1 MIFVIKVGILFLND
15 LELIMRFK
23 KISCLLL
30 PPLFIFSTSIYAGN
44 TSKEQE
50 IKKLVDQ
57 NFKPLLDKYN
67 VPGMAVGV
75 IQNNKKYEMYYGLQS
90 VQDKKAVNS
99 STIFEL
105 GSVSK
110 LFTATAGGYAKTKGT
125 ISFKDTPGKYWK
137 ELKNTPIDQVN
148 LLQLATYTSGNLGL
162 QFPDEVQTDQQ
173 VLTFFKD
180 WKPKNSIGEYR
191 QYSNPSIGLFGK
203 VVALSMNKPFDQVLE
218 KTIFPDLGLKHSYVN
233 VPKTQMQ
240 NYAFGY
246 NQENQPIRVNPGPL
260 DAPAYGVKSTLPDML
275 KFINANLNTQ
285 KYPKDI
291 QRAINETH
299 QGFYQVGTMYQALG
313 WEEFSYPAPLQTL
326 LDSNSEQ
333 IVMKPNKVTAIS
345 KEPSVKM
352 FHKTGS
358 TNGFGTYVVFI
369 PKENI
374 GLVMLTNK
382 RIPNE
387 ERIKAAYAVLNA
399 IKK

>member
-1 MIFVIKVGILFLND
+1 
-15 LELIMRFK
+15 MRFK

-30 PPLFIFSTSIYAGN
+30 SPLFIFSTSIYAGN
-44 TSKEQE
+44 TPKDQE

-57 NFKPLLDKYN
+57 NFKPLLEKYD

-110 LFTATAGGYAKTKGT
+110 LFTATAGGYAKNKGK
-125 ISFKDTPGKYWK
+125 ISFDDKPGKYWK

-148 LLQLATYTSGNLGL
+148 LLQLATYTSGNLAL

-180 WKPKNSIGEYR
+180 WKPKNPIGEYR

-218 KTIFPDLGLKHSYVN
+218 KTIFPALGLKHSYVN

-275 KFINANLNTQ
+275 SFIHANLNPQ
-285 KYPKDI
+285 KYSADI

-299 QGFYQVGTMYQALG
+299 QGRYQINTMYQALG
-313 WEEFSYPAPLQTL
+313 WEEFSYPATLQTL

-352 FHKTGS
+352 YHKTGS

-387 ERIKAAYAVLNA
+387 ERIKAAYAVLSA

>member
-1 MIFVIKVGILFLND
+1 
-15 LELIMRFK
+15 MRFK

-30 PPLFIFSTSIYAGN
+30 SPLFIFSTSIYAGN
-44 TSKEQE
+44 TPKDQE

-57 NFKPLLDKYN
+57 NFKPLLEKYD

-110 LFTATAGGYAKTKGT
+110 LFTATAGGYAKNKGK
-125 ISFKDTPGKYWK
+125 ISFDDTPGKYWK

-148 LLQLATYTSGNLGL
+148 LLQLATYTSGNLAL
-162 QFPDEVQTDQQ
+162 QFPDEVKTDQQ

-218 KTIFPDLGLKHSYVN
+218 KTIFPALGLKHSYVN

-275 KFINANLNTQ
+275 SFIYANLNPQ
-285 KYPKDI
+285 KYPADI

-299 QGFYQVGTMYQALG
+299 QGRYQVNTMYQALG
-313 WEEFSYPAPLQTL
+313 WEEFSYPATLQTL

-352 FHKTGS
+352 YHKTGS

>member
-1 MIFVIKVGILFLND
+1 
-15 LELIMRFK
+15 MRFK

-30 PPLFIFSTSIYAGN
+30 SPLFIFSTSIYAGN
-44 TSKEQE
+44 TPKDQE

-57 NFKPLLDKYN
+57 NFKPLLEKYD
-67 VPGMAVGV
+67 VPGMAVGF

-110 LFTATAGGYAKTKGT
+110 LFTATAGGYAKNKGK
-125 ISFKDTPGKYWK
+125 ISFDDTPGKYWK

-148 LLQLATYTSGNLGL
+148 LLQLATYTSGNLAL
-162 QFPDEVQTDQQ
+162 QFPDELQTDQQ

-180 WKPKNSIGEYR
+180 WKPKNPIGEYR

-218 KTIFPDLGLKHSYVN
+218 KTIFPALGLKHSYVN

-275 KFINANLNTQ
+275 SFIHANLNPQ
-285 KYPKDI
+285 KYPADI

-299 QGFYQVGTMYQALG
+299 QGRYQVNTMYQALG
-313 WEEFSYPAPLQTL
+313 WEEFSYPATLQTL

-352 FHKTGS
+352 YHKTGS

-387 ERIKAAYAVLNA
+387 ERIKAAYAVLSA

>member
-1 MIFVIKVGILFLND
+1 
-15 LELIMRFK
+15 
-23 KISCLLL
+23 
-30 PPLFIFSTSIYAGN
+30 
-44 TSKEQE
+44 
-50 IKKLVDQ
+50 
-57 NFKPLLDKYN
+57 
-67 VPGMAVGV
+67 
-75 IQNNKKYEMYYGLQS
+75 
-90 VQDKKAVNS
+90 
-99 STIFEL
+99 
-105 GSVSK
+105 
-110 LFTATAGGYAKTKGT
+110 
-125 ISFKDTPGKYWK
+125 
-137 ELKNTPIDQVN
+137 
-148 LLQLATYTSGNLGL
+148 
-162 QFPDEVQTDQQ
+162 
-173 VLTFFKD
+173 
-180 WKPKNSIGEYR
+180 
-191 QYSNPSIGLFGK
+191 PSIGLFGEI
-203 VVALSMNKPFDQVLE
+203 VGLSMKQPFSQVLE

-275 KFINANLNTQ
+275 SFIHANLNPQ
-285 KYPKDI
+285 KYPANI

-299 QGFYQVGTMYQALG
+299 QGRYQVNSMYQALG
-313 WEEFSYPAPLQTL
+313 WEEFAYPATLQTL

-352 FHKTGS
+352 YHKTGS

>member
-1 MIFVIKVGILFLND
+1 
-15 LELIMRFK
+15 MRFK

-30 PPLFIFSTSIYAGN
+30 SPLFIFSTSIYAGN
-44 TSKEQE
+44 TPKDQE

-57 NFKPLLDKYN
+57 NFKPLLEKYD

-110 LFTATAGGYAKTKGT
+110 LFTATAGGYAKNKGK
-125 ISFKDTPGKYWK
+125 ISFDDTPGKYWK

-148 LLQLATYTSGNLGL
+148 LLQLATYTSGNLAL
-162 QFPDEVQTDQQ
+162 QFPDEVKTDQQ

-218 KTIFPDLGLKHSYVN
+218 KTIFPALGLKHSYVN

-246 NQENQPIRVNPGPL
+246 NQENQPIRANPGPL

-275 KFINANLNTQ
+275 SFIHANLNPQ
-285 KYPKDI
+285 KYPADI

-299 QGFYQVGTMYQALG
+299 QGRYQVNTMYQALG
-313 WEEFSYPAPLQTL
+313 WEEFSYPATLQTL

-333 IVMKPNKVTAIS
+333 IVMKPKVTAIS

-352 FHKTGS
+352 YHKTGS
-358 TNGFGTYVVFI
+358 TTGFGTYVVFI

>member
-1 MIFVIKVGILFLND
+1 MQFN
-15 LELIMRFK
+15 

-30 PPLFIFSTSIYAGN
+30 SPLFIFNTSIYAGN
-44 TSKEQE
+44 TPKEQE

-57 NFKPLLDKYN
+57 NFKPLLEKYD
-67 VPGMAVGV
+67 VPGMAVGI
-75 IQNNKKYEMYYGLQS
+75 IQNNKEYETYYGLQS

-275 KFINANLNTQ
+275 SFVNANLNPQ
-285 KYPKDI
+285 KYPADI

-345 KEPSVKM
+345 NEPSVKM

>member
-1 MIFVIKVGILFLND
+1 
-15 LELIMRFK
+15 MRFK

-30 PPLFIFSTSIYAGN
+30 SPLFIFSTSIYAGN
-44 TSKEQE
+44 TPKDQE

-57 NFKPLLDKYN
+57 NFKPLLEKYD

-90 VQDKKAVNS
+90 VQDKKAVNR

-110 LFTATAGGYAKTKGT
+110 LFTATAGEYAKNKGK
-125 ISFKDTPGKYWK
+125 ISFDDTPGKYWK

-148 LLQLATYTSGNLGL
+148 LLQLATYTSGNLAL

-180 WKPKNSIGEYR
+180 WQPKNPIGEYR

-218 KTIFPDLGLKHSYVN
+218 KTIFPALGLKHSYVN

-275 KFINANLNTQ
+275 SFIHANLNPQ
-285 KYPKDI
+285 KYPADI

-299 QGFYQVGTMYQALG
+299 QGRYQVNTMYQALG
-313 WEEFSYPAPLQTL
+313 WEEFSYPATLQTL

-352 FHKTGS
+352 YHKTGS

>member
-1 MIFVIKVGILFLND
+1 
-15 LELIMRFK
+15 MRFK

-30 PPLFIFSTSIYAGN
+30 SPLFIFSTSIYAGN
-44 TSKEQE
+44 TPKDQE

-57 NFKPLLDKYN
+57 NFKPLLEKYD

-110 LFTATAGGYAKTKGT
+110 LFTATAGGYAKNKGK
-125 ISFKDTPGKYWK
+125 ISFDDTPGKYWK

-148 LLQLATYTSGNLGL
+148 LLQLATYTSGNLAL
-162 QFPDEVQTDQQ
+162 QFPDEVKTDQQ

-218 KTIFPDLGLKHSYVN
+218 KTIFPALGLKHSYVN

-275 KFINANLNTQ
+275 SFIHANLNPQ
-285 KYPKDI
+285 KYPADI

-299 QGFYQVGTMYQALG
+299 QGRYQVNTMYQALG
-313 WEEFSYPAPLQTL
+313 WEEFSYPATLQTL

-352 FHKTGS
+352 YHKTGS
-358 TNGFGTYVVFI
+358 TTGFGTYVVFI

-387 ERIKAAYAVLNA
+387 ERIKAGR
-399 IKK
+399 IQT

>member
-1 MIFVIKVGILFLND
+1 
-15 LELIMRFK
+15 MRFK

-30 PPLFIFSTSIYAGN
+30 SPLFIFSTSIYAGN
-44 TSKEQE
+44 TPKDQE

-57 NFKPLLDKYN
+57 NFKPLLEKYD

-110 LFTATAGGYAKTKGT
+110 LFTATAGGYAKNKGK
-125 ISFKDTPGKYWK
+125 ISFDDTPGKYWK

-148 LLQLATYTSGNLGL
+148 LLQLATYTSGNLAL
-162 QFPDEVQTDQQ
+162 QFPDEVKTDQQ

-218 KTIFPDLGLKHSYVN
+218 KTIFPALGLKHSYVN

-260 DAPAYGVKSTLPDML
+260 DAPAYSVKSTLPDML
-275 KFINANLNTQ
+275 SFIHANLNPQ
-285 KYPKDI
+285 KYPADI

-299 QGFYQVGTMYQALG
+299 QGRYQVNTMYQALG
-313 WEEFSYPAPLQTL
+313 WEEFSYPATLQTL

-333 IVMKPNKVTAIS
+333 IVMKHKVTAIS

-352 FHKTGS
+352 YHKTGS
-358 TNGFGTYVVFI
+358 TTGFGTYVVFI

>member
-1 MIFVIKVGILFLND
+1 MQ
-15 LELIMRFK
+15 FK

-44 TSKEQE
+44 TPNEQE

-57 NFKPLLDKYN
+57 NFKPLLDKYD

-99 STIFEL
+99 NTIFEL

-125 ISFKDTPGKYWK
+125 LSFDDTPGKYWK
-137 ELKNTPIDQVN
+137 ELKNTSIDQVN
-148 LLQLATYTSGNLGL
+148 LLQLATYTSGNLAL
-162 QFPDEVQTDQQ
+162 QFPDEVKTDQQ

-218 KTIFPDLGLKHSYVN
+218 KTIFPELGLKYSYVN
-233 VPKTQMQ
+233 VPKTQIQ

-275 KFINANLNTQ
+275 KFINANLNPQ
-285 KYPKDI
+285 KYPADI

>member
-1 MIFVIKVGILFLND
+1 
-15 LELIMRFK
+15 MRFK

-30 PPLFIFSTSIYAGN
+30 SPLFIFSTSIYAGN
-44 TSKEQE
+44 TPKDQE

-57 NFKPLLDKYN
+57 NFKPLLEKYD

-110 LFTATAGGYAKTKGT
+110 LFTATAGGYAKNKGK
-125 ISFKDTPGKYWK
+125 ISFDDTPGKYWK

-148 LLQLATYTSGNLGL
+148 LLQLATYTSGNLAL
-162 QFPDEVQTDQQ
+162 QFPDEVKTDQQ

-218 KTIFPDLGLKHSYVN
+218 KTIFPALGLKHSYVN

-260 DAPAYGVKSTLPDML
+260 DAPAYSVKSTLPDML
-275 KFINANLNTQ
+275 SFIHANLNPQ
-285 KYPKDI
+285 KYPADI

-299 QGFYQVGTMYQALG
+299 QGRYQVNTMYQALG
-313 WEEFSYPAPLQTL
+313 WDEFSYPATLQTL

-352 FHKTGS
+352 YHKTGS
-358 TNGFGTYVVFI
+358 TTGFGTYVVFI

>member
-1 MIFVIKVGILFLND
+1 
-15 LELIMRFK
+15 MRLK
-23 KISCLLL
+23 KFSCLLL
-30 PPLFIFSTSIYAGN
+30 PSLFIFNTSVYAEN
-44 TSKEQE
+44 TSKDQE

-57 NFKPLLDKYN
+57 NFKPLLEKYN
-67 VPGMAVGV
+67 VPGMAIGV
-75 IQNNKKYEMYYGLQS
+75 IQNNKKYEMYYGLRS
-90 VQDKKAVNS
+90 VQDNQSVDSN
-99 STIFEL
+99 TIFEL

-125 ISFKDTPGKYWK
+125 IAFKDTPGKYWK

-148 LLQLATYTSGNLGL
+148 LLQLATYTSGNLAL

-180 WKPKNSIGEYR
+180 WKPKNPIGEYR

-203 VVALSMNKPFDQVLE
+203 IVGLSMNQPFSQVLE
-218 KTIFPDLGLKHSYVN
+218 KTIFPELGLKHSYVN

-246 NQENQPIRVNPGPL
+246 NQQNQPIRVTSGPL
-260 DAPAYGVKSTLPDML
+260 DGPAYGVKSTLPDML
-275 KFINANLNTQ
+275 GFIHANLNPQ
-285 KYPKDI
+285 KYPTDI
-291 QRAINETH
+291 QRALNETH
-299 QGFYQVGTMYQALG
+299 KGFYQVGTMYQALG
-313 WEEFSYPAPLQTL
+313 WEEFSYPATLQTL
-326 LDSNSEQ
+326 LDSNSDQ

-352 FHKTGS
+352 YHKTGS

-399 IKK
+399 INK

>member
-1 MIFVIKVGILFLND
+1 
-15 LELIMRFK
+15 MRFK

-44 TSKEQE
+44 APKEQE
-50 IKKLVDQ
+50 VKKLVDQ
-57 NFKPLLDKYN
+57 NFKPLLDKYD

-75 IQNNKKYEMYYGLQS
+75 IQNNKKYEIYYGLQS

-110 LFTATAGGYAKTKGT
+110 LFTATAGGYAKAKGK
-125 ISFKDTPGKYWK
+125 ISFDDTPGKYWK

-148 LLQLATYTSGNLGL
+148 LLQLATYTSGNLAL
-162 QFPDEVQTDQQ
+162 QFPDEVQTDKQ

-180 WKPKNSIGEYR
+180 WKTKNAIGEYR

-218 KTIFPDLGLKHSYVN
+218 KTIFSPLHLKNSYVN

-240 NYAFGY
+240 NYAYGY

-275 KFINANLNTQ
+275 TFINANLNPQ

-387 ERIKAAYAVLNA
+387 ERIKAAYAVLNT

>member
-1 MIFVIKVGILFLND
+1 
-15 LELIMRFK
+15 MRFK

-30 PPLFIFSTSIYAGN
+30 SPLFIFSTSIYAGN
-44 TSKEQE
+44 TPKDQE

-57 NFKPLLDKYN
+57 NFKPLLEKYD

-110 LFTATAGGYAKTKGT
+110 LFTATAGGYAKNKGK
-125 ISFKDTPGKYWK
+125 ISFDDTPGKYWK

-148 LLQLATYTSGNLGL
+148 LLQLATYTSGNLAL
-162 QFPDEVQTDQQ
+162 QFPDEVKTDQQ

-218 KTIFPDLGLKHSYVN
+218 KTIFPALGLKHSYVN

-246 NQENQPIRVNPGPL
+246 NQENQPILVNRGPL
-260 DAPAYGVKSTLPDML
+260 DAAPAYGVKSTLPDML
-275 KFINANLNTQ
+275 SFIHANLNPQ
-285 KYPKDI
+285 KYPADI

-299 QGFYQVGTMYQALG
+299 QGRYQVNTMYQALG
-313 WEEFSYPAPLQTL
+313 WEEFSYPATLQTL

-352 FHKTGS
+352 YHKTGS

>member
-1 MIFVIKVGILFLND
+1 
-15 LELIMRFK
+15 MRFK

-44 TSKEQE
+44 TPKDQE

-57 NFKPLLDKYN
+57 NFKPLLEKYD

-110 LFTATAGGYAKTKGT
+110 LFTATAGGYAKNKGK
-125 ISFKDTPGKYWK
+125 ISFDDTPGKYWK

-148 LLQLATYTSGNLGL
+148 LLQLATYTSGNLAL

-180 WKPKNSIGEYR
+180 WQPKNPIGEYR

-203 VVALSMNKPFDQVLE
+203 VVALSMNKPFDQALE
-218 KTIFPDLGLKHSYVN
+218 KTIFPALGLKHSYVN

-275 KFINANLNTQ
+275 SFIYANLNPQ
-285 KYPKDI
+285 KYPADI

-299 QGFYQVGTMYQALG
+299 QGRYQVNTMYQALG
-313 WEEFSYPAPLQTL
+313 WEEFSYPATLQTL

-352 FHKTGS
+352 YHKTGS

-387 ERIKAAYAVLNA
+387 ERIKAAYA
-399 IKK
+399 

>member
-1 MIFVIKVGILFLND
+1 
-15 LELIMRFK
+15 MRFK

-30 PPLFIFSTSIYAGN
+30 SPLFIFSTSIYAGN
-44 TSKEQE
+44 TPKDQE

-57 NFKPLLDKYN
+57 NFKPLLEKYD

-110 LFTATAGGYAKTKGT
+110 LFTATAGGYAKNKGK
-125 ISFKDTPGKYWK
+125 ISFDDTPGKYWK

-148 LLQLATYTSGNLGL
+148 LLQLATYTSGNLAL
-162 QFPDEVQTDQQ
+162 QFPDEVKTDQQ

-218 KTIFPDLGLKHSYVN
+218 KTIFPALGLKHSYVN

-246 NQENQPIRVNPGPL
+246 TQENQPIRVNPGPL
-260 DAPAYGVKSTLPDML
+260 DAPAYSVKSTLPDML
-275 KFINANLNTQ
+275 SFIHANLNPQ
-285 KYPKDI
+285 KYPADI

-299 QGFYQVGTMYQALG
+299 QGRYQVNTMYQALG
-313 WEEFSYPAPLQTL
+313 WEEFSYPATLQTL

-352 FHKTGS
+352 YHKTGS
-358 TNGFGTYVVFI
+358 TTGFGTYVVFI

>member
-1 MIFVIKVGILFLND
+1 
-15 LELIMRFK
+15 MRFK

-30 PPLFIFSTSIYAGN
+30 SPLFIFNTSIYAGN
-44 TSKEQE
+44 TPKDQE

-57 NFKPLLDKYN
+57 NFKPLLEKYD

-110 LFTATAGGYAKTKGT
+110 LFTATAGGYAKNKGK
-125 ISFKDTPGKYWK
+125 ISFDDKPGKYWK

-148 LLQLATYTSGNLGL
+148 LLQLATYTSGNLAL
-162 QFPDEVQTDQQ
+162 QFPDEVKTDQQ

-191 QYSNPSIGLFGK
+191 QYSNLSIGLFGK
-203 VVALSMNKPFDQVLE
+203 VVALSMNKSFDQVLE
-218 KTIFPDLGLKHSYVN
+218 KTIFPELGLKYSYVN
-233 VPKTQMQ
+233 VPKTQIQ

-275 KFINANLNTQ
+275 KFIHANLNPQ
-285 KYPKDI
+285 KYPADI

-299 QGFYQVGTMYQALG
+299 QGFYQVNTMYQALG
-313 WEEFSYPAPLQTL
+313 WEEFSYPATLQTL

-352 FHKTGS
+352 YHKTGS

-399 IKK
+399 IKE

>member
-1 MIFVIKVGILFLND
+1 
-15 LELIMRFK
+15 MRFK

-30 PPLFIFSTSIYAGN
+30 SPLFIFSTSIYAGN
-44 TSKEQE
+44 TPKDQE

-57 NFKPLLDKYN
+57 NFKPLLEKYD

-110 LFTATAGGYAKTKGT
+110 LFTATAGGYAKNKGK
-125 ISFKDTPGKYWK
+125 ISFDDTPGKYWK

-148 LLQLATYTSGNLGL
+148 LLQLATYTSGNLAL
-162 QFPDEVQTDQQ
+162 QFPDEVKTDQQ
-173 VLTFFKD
+173 VLTFFNFLVF
-180 WKPKNSIGEYR
+180 KNSIGEYR

-218 KTIFPDLGLKHSYVN
+218 KTIFPALGLKHSYVN

-260 DAPAYGVKSTLPDML
+260 DAPAYSVKSTLPDML
-275 KFINANLNTQ
+275 SFIHANLNPQ
-285 KYPKDI
+285 KYPADI

-299 QGFYQVGTMYQALG
+299 QGRYQVNTMYQALG
-313 WEEFSYPAPLQTL
+313 WEEFSYPATLQTL

-352 FHKTGS
+352 YHKTGS
-358 TNGFGTYVVFI
+358 TTGFGTYVVFI

>member
-1 MIFVIKVGILFLND
+1 
-15 LELIMRFK
+15 MRFK

-30 PPLFIFSTSIYAGN
+30 SPLFIFSTSIYAGN
-44 TSKEQE
+44 TPKDQE

-57 NFKPLLDKYN
+57 NFKPLLEKYD
-67 VPGMAVGV
+67 VLGMAVGV

-110 LFTATAGGYAKTKGT
+110 LFTATAGGYAKNKGK
-125 ISFKDTPGKYWK
+125 ISFDDKPGKYWK

-148 LLQLATYTSGNLGL
+148 LLQLATYTSGNLAL

-180 WKPKNSIGEYR
+180 WKPKNPIGEYR

-218 KTIFPDLGLKHSYVN
+218 KTIFPELGLKYSYVN
-233 VPKTQMQ
+233 VPKTQIQ

-275 KFINANLNTQ
+275 SFIHANLNPQ
-285 KYPKDI
+285 KYPADI

-299 QGFYQVGTMYQALG
+299 QGRYQVNTMYQALG
-313 WEEFSYPAPLQTL
+313 WEEFSYPATLQTL

-352 FHKTGS
+352 YHKTGS

>member
-1 MIFVIKVGILFLND
+1 
-15 LELIMRFK
+15 MRFK

-30 PPLFIFSTSIYAGN
+30 SPLFIFSTSIYAGN
-44 TSKEQE
+44 TPKDQE

-57 NFKPLLDKYN
+57 NFKPLLEKYD

-90 VQDKKAVNS
+90 VQDKKSVNS

-110 LFTATAGGYAKTKGT
+110 LFTATAGGYAKNKGK
-125 ISFKDTPGKYWK
+125 ISFDDTPGKYWK

-148 LLQLATYTSGNLGL
+148 LLQLATYTSGNLAL
-162 QFPDEVQTDQQ
+162 QFPDEVKTDQQ

-218 KTIFPDLGLKHSYVN
+218 KTIFPALGLKHSYVN

-275 KFINANLNTQ
+275 SFIHANLNPQ
-285 KYPKDI
+285 KYPADI

-299 QGFYQVGTMYQALG
+299 QGRYQVNTMYQALG
-313 WEEFSYPAPLQTL
+313 WEEFSYPATLQTL

-352 FHKTGS
+352 YHKTGS
-358 TNGFGTYVVFI
+358 TTGFGTYVVFI

>member
-1 MIFVIKVGILFLND
+1 MQ
-15 LELIMRFK
+15 FK

-30 PPLFIFSTSIYAGN
+30 PPLFIFNSSIYAGN
-44 TSKEQE
+44 TPKEQE

-57 NFKPLLDKYN
+57 NFKPLLDKYD

-125 ISFKDTPGKYWK
+125 ISFNDTLGKYWK

-148 LLQLATYTSGNLGL
+148 LLQLATYTSGNLAL
-162 QFPDEVQTDQQ
+162 QFPDEVKTDQQ
-173 VLTFFKD
+173 VLTFFKE
-180 WKPKNSIGEYR
+180 WKPKNPIGEYR

-275 KFINANLNTQ
+275 SFINANLNPQ
-285 KYPKDI
+285 KYPTDI

>member
-1 MIFVIKVGILFLND
+1 
-15 LELIMRFK
+15 MRFN

-30 PPLFIFSTSIYAGN
+30 SPLFIFNTSIYAGN
-44 TSKEQE
+44 TPKEQE

-57 NFKPLLDKYN
+57 NFKPLLEKYD

-75 IQNNKKYEMYYGLQS
+75 IQNNKKYETYYGLQS
-90 VQDKKAVNS
+90 VQGKKAVNS
-99 STIFEL
+99 NTIFEL

-275 KFINANLNTQ
+275 SFVNANLNPL

-291 QRAINETH
+291 QHAINETH

>member
-1 MIFVIKVGILFLND
+1 
-15 LELIMRFK
+15 MRFK

-30 PPLFIFSTSIYAGN
+30 SPLFIFSTSIYAGN
-44 TSKEQE
+44 TPKDQE

-57 NFKPLLDKYN
+57 NFKPLLEKYD

-110 LFTATAGGYAKTKGT
+110 LFTATAGGYAKNKGK
-125 ISFKDTPGKYWK
+125 ISFDDTPGKYWK
-137 ELKNTPIDQVN
+137 ELKNTPIEQVN
-148 LLQLATYTSGNLGL
+148 LLQLATYTSGNLAL
-162 QFPDEVQTDQQ
+162 QFPDEVKTDQQ

-218 KTIFPDLGLKHSYVN
+218 KTIFPALGLKHSYVN

-260 DAPAYGVKSTLPDML
+260 DAPAYSVKSTLPDML
-275 KFINANLNTQ
+275 SFIHANLNPQ
-285 KYPKDI
+285 KYPADI

-299 QGFYQVGTMYQALG
+299 QGRYQVNTMYQALG
-313 WEEFSYPAPLQTL
+313 WEEFSYPATLQTL

-352 FHKTGS
+352 YHKTGS
-358 TNGFGTYVVFI
+358 TTGFGTYVVFI

>member
-1 MIFVIKVGILFLND
+1 
-15 LELIMRFK
+15 MRFK

-30 PPLFIFSTSIYAGN
+30 SPLFIFSTSIYADN
-44 TSKEQE
+44 TPKDQE

-57 NFKPLLDKYN
+57 NFKPLLEKYD

-110 LFTATAGGYAKTKGT
+110 LFTATAGGYAKNKGK
-125 ISFKDTPGKYWK
+125 ISFDDTPGKYWK

-148 LLQLATYTSGNLGL
+148 LLQLATYTSGNLAL

-180 WKPKNSIGEYR
+180 WQPKNPIGEYR

-218 KTIFPDLGLKHSYVN
+218 KTIFPALGLKHSYVN

-260 DAPAYGVKSTLPDML
+260 DAPAYGVPAYGVKSTLPDML
-275 KFINANLNTQ
+275 SFIHANLNPQ
-285 KYPKDI
+285 KYPADI

-299 QGFYQVGTMYQALG
+299 QGFYQVNTMYQALG
-313 WEEFSYPAPLQTL
+313 WEEFSYPATLQTL

-352 FHKTGS
+352 YHKTGS

>member
-1 MIFVIKVGILFLND
+1 
-15 LELIMRFK
+15 MRFK

-30 PPLFIFSTSIYAGN
+30 SPLFIFSTSIYAGN
-44 TSKEQE
+44 TPKDQE

-57 NFKPLLDKYN
+57 NFKPLLEKYD

-75 IQNNKKYEMYYGLQS
+75 IQNNKKYEMYYSLQS

-110 LFTATAGGYAKTKGT
+110 LFTATAGGYAKNKGK
-125 ISFKDTPGKYWK
+125 ISFDDRPGKYWK

-148 LLQLATYTSGNLGL
+148 LLQLATYTSGNLAL

-180 WKPKNSIGEYR
+180 WKPKNPIGEYR

-218 KTIFPDLGLKHSYVN
+218 KTIFPALGLKHSYVN

-275 KFINANLNTQ
+275 SFIHANLNPQ
-285 KYPKDI
+285 KYPADI

-299 QGFYQVGTMYQALG
+299 QGRYQVNTMYQALG
-313 WEEFSYPAPLQTL
+313 WEEFSYPATLQTL

-352 FHKTGS
+352 YHKTGS

-387 ERIKAAYAVLNA
+387 ERIKAAYAVLSA

>member
-1 MIFVIKVGILFLND
+1 
-15 LELIMRFK
+15 MRFK

-30 PPLFIFSTSIYAGN
+30 SPLFIFSTSIYAGN
-44 TSKEQE
+44 TPKDQE

-57 NFKPLLDKYN
+57 NFKPLLDKYD

-90 VQDKKAVNS
+90 VQDKKAVSS

-110 LFTATAGGYAKTKGT
+110 LFTATAGGYAKNKGK
-125 ISFKDTPGKYWK
+125 ISFDDTPGKYWK

-148 LLQLATYTSGNLGL
+148 LLQLATYTSGNLAL

-180 WKPKNSIGEYR
+180 WKPKNPIGEYR

-275 KFINANLNTQ
+275 SFINANINPQ
-285 KYPKDI
+285 KYPADI

-345 KEPSVKM
+345 KEPSIKM

>member
-1 MIFVIKVGILFLND
+1 MQ
-15 LELIMRFK
+15 FK

-30 PPLFIFSTSIYAGN
+30 PPLFIFSSSIYAGN
-44 TSKEQE
+44 TPKEQE

-57 NFKPLLDKYN
+57 NFKPLLEKYD
-67 VPGMAVGV
+67 VPGMAVGI

-125 ISFKDTPGKYWK
+125 ISFNDTPGKYWK

-148 LLQLATYTSGNLGL
+148 LLQLATYTSGNLAL
-162 QFPDEVQTDQQ
+162 QFPDEVKTDQQ
-173 VLTFFKD
+173 VLTFFKE

-203 VVALSMNKPFDQVLE
+203 VVALSMNKPFDQILE
-218 KTIFPDLGLKHSYVN
+218 KTIFPDLGLKHSYIN

-275 KFINANLNTQ
+275 SFINANLNPQ
-285 KYPKDI
+285 KYPADI

-299 QGFYQVGTMYQALG
+299 KGFCQVGTMYQALG

>member
-1 MIFVIKVGILFLND
+1 
-15 LELIMRFK
+15 MRFK

-30 PPLFIFSTSIYAGN
+30 SPLFIFSTSIYAGN
-44 TSKEQE
+44 TPKDQE

-57 NFKPLLDKYN
+57 NFKPLLEKYD

-110 LFTATAGGYAKTKGT
+110 LFTATAGGYAKNKGK
-125 ISFKDTPGKYWK
+125 ISFDDTPGKYWK

-148 LLQLATYTSGNLGL
+148 LLQLATYTSGNLAL
-162 QFPDEVQTDQQ
+162 QFPDEVKTDQQ

-218 KTIFPDLGLKHSYVN
+218 KTIFPALGLKHSYVN

-260 DAPAYGVKSTLPDML
+260 DAPAYSVKSTLPDML
-275 KFINANLNTQ
+275 SFIHANLNPQ
-285 KYPKDI
+285 KYPADI

-299 QGFYQVGTMYQALG
+299 QGRYQVNTMYQALG
-313 WEEFSYPAPLQTL
+313 WEEFSYPATLQTL

-352 FHKTGS
+352 YHKTGS
-358 TNGFGTYVVFI
+358 TTGFGTYVVFI

-374 GLVMLTNK
+374 GLVMVTNK

>member
-1 MIFVIKVGILFLND
+1 
-15 LELIMRFK
+15 MRFK

-30 PPLFIFSTSIYAGN
+30 SPLFIFSTSIYAGN
-44 TSKEQE
+44 TPKDQE

-57 NFKPLLDKYN
+57 NFKPLLDKYD

-75 IQNNKKYEMYYGLQS
+75 IQNNKKYETYYGLQS
-90 VQDKKAVNS
+90 VQDKKAVSS

-110 LFTATAGGYAKTKGT
+110 LFTATAGGYAKNKGK
-125 ISFKDTPGKYWK
+125 ISFDDTPGKYWK

-148 LLQLATYTSGNLGL
+148 LLQLATYTSGNLAL

-203 VVALSMNKPFDQVLE
+203 VMALSMNKPFDQVLE

-275 KFINANLNTQ
+275 SFIHANINPQ
-285 KYPKDI
+285 KYPADI

-345 KEPSVKM
+345 KEPSIKM

>member
-1 MIFVIKVGILFLND
+1 
-15 LELIMRFK
+15 MRFK

-30 PPLFIFSTSIYAGN
+30 SPLFIFSTSIYADN
-44 TSKEQE
+44 TPKDQE

-57 NFKPLLDKYN
+57 NFKPLLEKYD

-90 VQDKKAVNS
+90 VQDKKAVNR

-110 LFTATAGGYAKTKGT
+110 LFTATAGGYAKNKGK
-125 ISFKDTPGKYWK
+125 ISFDDTPGKYWK

-148 LLQLATYTSGNLGL
+148 LLQLATYTSGNLAL

-180 WKPKNSIGEYR
+180 WQPKNPIGEYR

-218 KTIFPDLGLKHSYVN
+218 KTIFPALGLKHSYVN

-275 KFINANLNTQ
+275 SFIHANLNPQ
-285 KYPKDI
+285 KYPADI

-299 QGFYQVGTMYQALG
+299 QGFYQVNTMYQALG
-313 WEEFSYPAPLQTL
+313 WEEFSYPATLQTL

-352 FHKTGS
+352 YHKTGS

-387 ERIKAAYAVLNA
+387 ERIKAAYAVLDA

>member
-1 MIFVIKVGILFLND
+1 
-15 LELIMRFK
+15 MRFK

-30 PPLFIFSTSIYAGN
+30 SPLFIFSTSIYADN
-44 TSKEQE
+44 TPKDQE

-57 NFKPLLDKYN
+57 NFKPLLEKYD

-110 LFTATAGGYAKTKGT
+110 LFTATAGGYAKNKGK
-125 ISFKDTPGKYWK
+125 ISFDDKPGKYWK

-148 LLQLATYTSGNLGL
+148 LLQLATYTSGNLAL

-180 WKPKNSIGEYR
+180 WKPKNPIGEYR

-218 KTIFPDLGLKHSYVN
+218 KTIFPVLGLKHSYVN

-275 KFINANLNTQ
+275 SFIHANLNPQ
-285 KYPKDI
+285 KYPADI

-299 QGFYQVGTMYQALG
+299 QGRYQVNTMYQALG
-313 WEEFSYPAPLQTL
+313 WEEFSYPATLQTL

-352 FHKTGS
+352 YHKTGS

-387 ERIKAAYAVLNA
+387 ERIKAAYAVLSA

>member
-1 MIFVIKVGILFLND
+1 
-15 LELIMRFK
+15 MRFN

-30 PPLFIFSTSIYAGN
+30 SPLFIFNTSIYAGN
-44 TSKEQE
+44 PSKEQE

-57 NFKPLLDKYN
+57 NFKPLLEKYD

-110 LFTATAGGYAKTKGT
+110 LFTATAGGYAKNKGK
-125 ISFKDTPGKYWK
+125 ISFDDTPGKYWK

-148 LLQLATYTSGNLGL
+148 LLQLATYTSGNLAL

-180 WKPKNSIGEYR
+180 WKPKNPIGEYR

-275 KFINANLNTQ
+275 SFINANINPQ
-285 KYPKDI
+285 KYPADI

-345 KEPSVKM
+345 KEPSIKM

>member
-1 MIFVIKVGILFLND
+1 
-15 LELIMRFK
+15 MRFK

-30 PPLFIFSTSIYAGN
+30 SPLFIFSTSIYAGN
-44 TSKEQE
+44 TPKDQE

-57 NFKPLLDKYN
+57 NFKPLLEKYD

-110 LFTATAGGYAKTKGT
+110 LFTATAGGYAKNKGK
-125 ISFKDTPGKYWK
+125 ISFDDTPGKYWK
-137 ELKNTPIDQVN
+137 ELKNTSIDQVN
-148 LLQLATYTSGNLGL
+148 LLQLATYTSGNLAL

-180 WKPKNSIGEYR
+180 WQPKNPIGEYR

-218 KTIFPDLGLKHSYVN
+218 KTIFPALGLKHSYVN
-233 VPKTQMQ
+233 VAKTQMQ

-260 DAPAYGVKSTLPDML
+260 DAPAYGVPAYGVKSTLPDML
-275 KFINANLNTQ
+275 SFIHANLNPQ
-285 KYPKDI
+285 KYPADI

-299 QGFYQVGTMYQALG
+299 QGFYQVNTMYQALG
-313 WEEFSYPAPLQTL
+313 WEEFSYPATLQTL

-352 FHKTGS
+352 YHKTGS

-399 IKK
+399 IKE

>member
-1 MIFVIKVGILFLND
+1 
-15 LELIMRFK
+15 MRFK

-30 PPLFIFSTSIYAGN
+30 SPLFIFSTSIYAGN
-44 TSKEQE
+44 TPKDQE

-57 NFKPLLDKYN
+57 NFKPLLDKYD

-90 VQDKKAVNS
+90 VQDKKAVSS

-110 LFTATAGGYAKTKGT
+110 LFTATAGGYAKNKGK
-125 ISFKDTPGKYWK
+125 ISFDDTPGKYWK

-148 LLQLATYTSGNLGL
+148 LLQLATYTSGNLAL

-180 WKPKNSIGEYR
+180 WKPKNPIGEYR

-275 KFINANLNTQ
+275 SFINANINPQ
-285 KYPKDI
+285 KYPADI

>member
-1 MIFVIKVGILFLND
+1 MFD
-15 LELIMRFK
+15 ELIMRFK
-23 KISCLLL
+23 KISYLIL
-30 PPLFIFSTSIYAGN
+30 PSLFIFNTSIYAGN
-44 TSKEQE
+44 TSKKQD
-50 IKKLVDQ
+50 IKKVVDQ
-57 NFKPLLDKYN
+57 NFKPLLEKYD

-90 VQDKKAVNS
+90 VQDKKSVNS
-99 STIFEL
+99 NTIFEL

-110 LFTATAGGYAKTKGT
+110 LFTATAGGYAKTKGK
-125 ISFKDTPGKYWK
+125 ISFDDTPGKYWK
-137 ELKNTPIDQVN
+137 ELKNTTIDRVN

-180 WKPKNSIGEYR
+180 WKPKNQIGEYR

-203 VVALSMNKPFDQVLE
+203 VVGLSMNQPFSQVLE
-218 KTIFPDLGLKHSYVN
+218 KTIFPSLHLKHSYVN

-246 NQENQPIRVNPGPL
+246 NQENQPIRVTQGPL

-275 KFINANLNTQ
+275 NFIDANLNPQ
-285 KYPKDI
+285 KYPADI
-291 QRAINETH
+291 RRAIDETH
-299 QGFYQVGTMYQALG
+299 KGFYQVGTMYQALG

-345 KEPSVKM
+345 KEPSIKM

>member
-1 MIFVIKVGILFLND
+1 
-15 LELIMRFK
+15 MRFK

-44 TSKEQE
+44 TPKDQE

-57 NFKPLLDKYN
+57 NFKPLLEKYD

-75 IQNNKKYEMYYGLQS
+75 IQNNKKYETYYGLQS
-90 VQDKKAVNS
+90 VQDKKAVSS

-110 LFTATAGGYAKTKGT
+110 LFTATAGGYAKNKGK
-125 ISFKDTPGKYWK
+125 ISFDDTPGKYWK

-148 LLQLATYTSGNLGL
+148 LLQLATYTSGNLAL

-203 VVALSMNKPFDQVLE
+203 VVALSMNKPFDQVLG

-275 KFINANLNTQ
+275 KFINANLNPQ

>member
-1 MIFVIKVGILFLND
+1 
-15 LELIMRFK
+15 MRFK

-30 PPLFIFSTSIYAGN
+30 SPLFIFSTSIYAGN
-44 TSKEQE
+44 TPKDQE

-57 NFKPLLDKYN
+57 NFKPLLEKYD

-110 LFTATAGGYAKTKGT
+110 LFTATAGGYAKNKGK
-125 ISFKDTPGKYWK
+125 ISFDDTPGKYWK

-148 LLQLATYTSGNLGL
+148 LLQLATYTSGNLAL
-162 QFPDEVQTDQQ
+162 QFPDEVKTDQQ

-218 KTIFPDLGLKHSYVN
+218 KTIFPALGLKHSYVN

-260 DAPAYGVKSTLPDML
+260 DAPAYSVKSTLPDML
-275 KFINANLNTQ
+275 SFIHANLNPQ
-285 KYPKDI
+285 KYPADI

-299 QGFYQVGTMYQALG
+299 QGRYQVNTMYQALG
-313 WEEFSYPAPLQTL
+313 WEEFSYPATLQTL

-333 IVMKPNKVTAIS
+333 IVMKPNKVTAFS

-352 FHKTGS
+352 YHKTGS
-358 TNGFGTYVVFI
+358 TTGFGTYVVFI

>member
-1 MIFVIKVGILFLND
+1 
-15 LELIMRFK
+15 MRFK

-30 PPLFIFSTSIYAGN
+30 SPLFIFSTSIYAGN
-44 TSKEQE
+44 TPKDQE

-57 NFKPLLDKYN
+57 NFKPLLEKYD

-75 IQNNKKYEMYYGLQS
+75 IQNNKKYEMYYGFQS

-110 LFTATAGGYAKTKGT
+110 LFTATAGGYAKNKGK
-125 ISFKDTPGKYWK
+125 ISFDDTPGKYWK

-148 LLQLATYTSGNLGL
+148 LLQLATYTSGNLAL
-162 QFPDEVQTDQQ
+162 QFPDEVKTDQQ

-218 KTIFPDLGLKHSYVN
+218 KTIFPALGLKHSYVN

-275 KFINANLNTQ
+275 SFIHANLNPQ
-285 KYPKDI
+285 KYPADI

-299 QGFYQVGTMYQALG
+299 QGFYQVNTMYQALG
-313 WEEFSYPAPLQTL
+313 WEEFSYPATLQTL

-352 FHKTGS
+352 YHKTGS

>member
-1 MIFVIKVGILFLND
+1 
-15 LELIMRFK
+15 MRFK

-30 PPLFIFSTSIYAGN
+30 SPLFIFSTSIYAGN
-44 TSKEQE
+44 TPKDQE

-57 NFKPLLDKYN
+57 NFKPLLEKYD

-110 LFTATAGGYAKTKGT
+110 LFTGTAGGYAKNKGK
-125 ISFKDTPGKYWK
+125 ISFDDKPGKYWK

-148 LLQLATYTSGNLGL
+148 LLQLATYTSGNLAL

-180 WKPKNSIGEYR
+180 WKPKNPIGEYR

-218 KTIFPDLGLKHSYVN
+218 KTIFPALGLKHSYVN

-275 KFINANLNTQ
+275 SFIHANLNPQ
-285 KYPKDI
+285 KYSADI

-299 QGFYQVGTMYQALG
+299 QGRYQINTMYQALG
-313 WEEFSYPAPLQTL
+313 WEEFSYPATLQTL

-352 FHKTGS
+352 YHKTGS

-387 ERIKAAYAVLNA
+387 ERIKAAYAVLSA

>member
-1 MIFVIKVGILFLND
+1 
-15 LELIMRFK
+15 MRFK

-30 PPLFIFSTSIYAGN
+30 SPLFIFSTSIYAGN
-44 TSKEQE
+44 TPKDQE

-57 NFKPLLDKYN
+57 NFKPLLEKYD

-110 LFTATAGGYAKTKGT
+110 LFIATAGGYAKNKGK
-125 ISFKDTPGKYWK
+125 ISFDDTPGKYWK

-148 LLQLATYTSGNLGL
+148 LLQLATYTSGNLAL

-180 WKPKNSIGEYR
+180 WKPKNPIGEYR

-218 KTIFPDLGLKHSYVN
+218 KTIFPALGLKHSYVN

-246 NQENQPIRVNPGPL
+246 NQENQPIRVNLGLL

-275 KFINANLNTQ
+275 SFIHANLNPQ
-285 KYPKDI
+285 KYPADI

-299 QGFYQVGTMYQALG
+299 QGFYQVNTMYQALG
-313 WEEFSYPAPLQTL
+313 WEEFSYPATLQTL
-326 LDSNSEQ
+326 LDSSSEQ

-352 FHKTGS
+352 YHKTGS
-358 TNGFGTYVVFI
+358 TTGFGTYVVFI